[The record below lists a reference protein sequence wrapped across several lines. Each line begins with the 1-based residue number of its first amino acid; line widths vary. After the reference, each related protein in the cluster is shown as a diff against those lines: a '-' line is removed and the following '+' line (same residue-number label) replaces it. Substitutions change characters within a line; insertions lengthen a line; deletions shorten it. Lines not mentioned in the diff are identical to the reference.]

1 MDLDWGALAVT
12 SVGYRFPSESVPQG
26 IYGANGAALSG
37 GSLWLEPPFRQSLR
51 DLQKIDIIAF
61 HQTS

>member
-37 GSLWLEPPFRQSLR
+37 GSLWLITN
-51 DLQKIDIIAF
+51 LQTKP
-61 HQTS
+61 